1 MIMNE
6 SINEYL
12 LVIQPN
18 EDLCERIMTLKKHF
32 SDTYQCPQAMYLK
45 PQITLI
51 KFTQYELAE
60 TRFVNRLRNI
70 ATANPSFKITLNDFG
85 SLPSHT
91 IYINIQTTN
100 QLTELT
106 YELKQVQAY
115 LKPDVQHKP
124 HFISEHIISI
134 AHKLLPWQYEKGWL
148 EYSNTH
154 FNASFMVNEISLL
167 KRKEGSNGYKTIG
180 QFPLLN
186 QVNKLE
192 QASMF

>member
-1 MIMNE
+1 MNE

-18 EDLCERIMTLKKHF
+18 EDLCEKIMALKQHF
-32 SDTYQCPQAMYLK
+32 STNYQCPQAMYLK
-45 PQITLI
+45 PGITLI
-51 KFTQYELAE
+51 KFSQYELAE
-60 TRFVNRLRNI
+60 SRFVNRLRNI

-91 IYINIQTTN
+91 IYVNIQTTN
-100 QLTELT
+100 HITELT
-106 YELKQVQAY
+106 KELKQVQAY
-115 LKPDVQHKP
+115 IKSDAQHKP
-124 HFISEHIISI
+124 HFISEPIISI
-134 AHKLLPWQYEKGWL
+134 AHKLLPWQYEKGWF

-154 FNASFMVNEISLL
+154 FNASFMVKELLLL
-167 KRKEGSNGYKTIG
+167 KKKDGSNGYKTIER
-180 QFPLLN
+180 FPLLN

>member
-1 MIMNE
+1 MMNE
-6 SINEYL
+6 LINEYL

-18 EDLCERIMTLKKHF
+18 EDLCERIMTMKQHF
-32 SDTYQCPQAMYLK
+32 AGNYQCPQATHIK

-51 KFTQYELAE
+51 KFSHYEMAE
-60 TRFVNRLRNI
+60 SRFVHRFRNI
-70 ATANPSFKITLNDFG
+70 AAVNAPFKITLNDFG

-100 QLTELT
+100 QLTVLSKELR
-106 YELKQVQAY
+106 QVQAFI
-115 LKPDVQHKP
+115 LPDKQNKP
-124 HFISEHIISI
+124 HFITEPVINI

-154 FNASFMVNEISLL
+154 FNASFTVNEMLLL
-167 KRKEGSNGYKTIG
+167 KRREGTNGYKTLAR
-180 QFPLLN
+180 FPLLS
-186 QVNKLE
+186 QVKKLE

>member
-18 EDLCERIMTLKKHF
+18 EDLYERIMILKKHF
-32 SDTYQCPQAMYLK
+32 SDNYQCPQALHLK

-51 KFTQYELAE
+51 KFSQYELAE
-60 TRFVNRLRNI
+60 SRFVNRLRNI

-91 IYINIQTTN
+91 IYVNIQTTN
-100 QLTELT
+100 QLAELT
-106 YELKQVQAY
+106 KELKQVQAY
-115 LKPDVQHKP
+115 IKPDAQHKP
-124 HFISEHIISI
+124 HFITEPIISI
-134 AHKLLPWQYEKGWL
+134 AYKLLPWQYEKGWL

-154 FNASFMVNEISLL
+154 FNASFMVNEILLL
-167 KRKEGSNGYKTIG
+167 KKKEGTNGYKTIER
-180 QFPLLN
+180 FPLLN
-186 QVNKLE
+186 QVRKLE
-192 QASMF
+192 QASIF